1 MNVWQ
6 SMCRPGPAG
15 WGGWREM
22 QSACRLGGHGQGL
35 PVFLTE
41 KRFPAPQ
48 HIPALGWMV
57 PCFIRLGAGTVGRV
71 APSGTHIAPTD
82 GHRTWDGDASC
93 DHFGPRQSLMSPSQA
108 AGLQLALTLRPIL
121 LGCSIMGFV
130 FGMALSGRGAASAC
144 PVNLVS
150 WWVSG

>member
-15 WGGWREM
+15 WGGWSEM

-41 KRFPAPQ
+41 ERFPAPE

-57 PCFIRLGAGTVGRV
+57 PCFVHLGQWGGLHPLGLTFHPLMG
-71 APSGTHIAPTD
+71 IAPGT
-82 GHRTWDGDASC
+82 GT
-93 DHFGPRQSLMSPSQA
+93 QA
-108 AGLQLALTLRPIL
+108 VTISVQGK
-121 LGCSIMGFV
+121 V
-130 FGMALSGRGAASAC
+130 
-144 PVNLVS
+144 
-150 WWVSG
+150 W